1 MQAWLSEHMLISYL
15 LILGM
20 TFFIFQKVFRP
31 QQARLPLIREILMY
45 ATMIFGSAIL
55 LIMQIDKL
63 PIIQCMA
70 IAIVMMITLRLRQLY
85 DGWKQKSSA
94 DSNANTETK

>member
-1 MQAWLSEHMLISYL
+1 MQAWFSEHMLISYL

-31 QQARLPLIREILMY
+31 QQARLPLIREILLY

-55 LIMQIDKL
+55 LIMQVDKL

-70 IAIVMMITLRLRQLY
+70 IAVIMMLTLRLRQLY
-85 DGWKQKSSA
+85 DSWKQKSSP
-94 DSNANTETK
+94 DNKVNTETK